1 MTFVSQF
8 RESGGT
14 LTTRSTPNR
23 TLTTVRA
30 DELMALDF
38 PPFVYLVADLIP
50 NGLTI
55 LAGAPKIGKS
65 WMALG
70 LAIAVASGQPAL
82 GKLATHRYGVL
93 YAALEDNH
101 RRLQRRFQKLS
112 ATAPEN
118 LHFVTQLPSVSEDLV
133 DRLREWLTGHP
144 DVKFVIID
152 TLARIR
158 PANSKAND
166 YLEDTRT
173 LQDLQQLAND
183 LEIAILLITH
193 TRKAEALD
201 AFDEVLGSRGLTG
214 VADTILV
221 VRRGRN
227 QADAV
232 IAITGRDV
240 EEREIALSFNHH
252 SATWV
257 FLGDAASS
265 DVTPER
271 ERLLQAVGAAGPA
284 GIGPADLAKRLGDNE
299 NNVKVMLHRALT
311 DGQLERPTRGTYV
324 LATPTGNAEGH
335 TTNDE

>member
-14 LTTRSTPNR
+14 LTTRSIPNQ

-30 DELMALDF
+30 DELMALNF
-38 PPFVYLVADLIP
+38 PPFVYLVAGLIP

-70 LAIAVASGQPAL
+70 LAIAVASGKPAI
-82 GKLATHRYGVL
+82 GKLATQQCGVL

-118 LHFVTQLPSVSEDLV
+118 LHFVTQLPSVDEDLV
-133 DRLREWLTGHP
+133 GRLREWLAGHP

-166 YLEDTRT
+166 YLEDTRA

-183 LEIAILLITH
+183 LEIAILLVTH

-240 EEREIALSFNHH
+240 EEREVALSFNHQ
-252 SATWV
+252 SATWAY
-257 FLGDAASS
+257 LGDAARF
-265 DVTPER
+265 DITPER
-271 ERLLQAVGAAGPA
+271 ERLLQALGAAGPA
-284 GIGPADLAKRLGDNE
+284 GIGPADLAKRLGDND
-299 NNVKVMLHRALT
+299 NNVKQALHRALT
-311 DGQLERPTRGTYV
+311 DGQLKRLKRGKYV
-324 LATPTGNAEGH
+324 LATSTGDAEEGIV
-335 TTNDE
+335 NDE